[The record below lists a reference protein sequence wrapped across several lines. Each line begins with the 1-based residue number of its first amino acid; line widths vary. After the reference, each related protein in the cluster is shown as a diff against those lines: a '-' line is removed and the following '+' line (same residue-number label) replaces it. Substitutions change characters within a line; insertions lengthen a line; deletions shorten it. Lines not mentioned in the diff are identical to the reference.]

1 MMGPKGKETAS
12 GGRFGLPGVGADVMR
27 VFNRALELVSSNS
40 VDSEN
45 ELLDLVKRAKRETE
59 KEPFN
64 LPKKSRP
71 GRGPETSELQA
82 LGTHRV
88 AAGPSADHATSQQAA
103 AGPDGSSTA
112 AGATATGNA
121 NMTQAQT
128 RLMNVIRG
136 GPGRGRIEKPK
147 RKVTR

>member
-1 MMGPKGKETAS
+1 MGPKAKEIAS
-12 GGRFGLPGVGADVMR
+12 GGRFGLSGIGPDVMR

-88 AAGPSADHATSQQAA
+88 AAGPSADHATGQQAA
-103 AGPDGSSTA
+103 AGADGSST
-112 AGATATGNA
+112 ATATGNA